1 MSDSQAKPT
10 SGSVWKG
17 AWAETDEGVKVCEAA
32 MNAVAPSISA
42 LLEGFKSSFLHPS
55 DEPVDGDGDGRMRR
69 QCLDIGCVPGSFTLK
84 YLLPSLPTWCQRLV
98 AVDNAPAMLAFAR
111 EKHPHPKIEYRN
123 LDLMSDDE
131 VAAFVREHGHFQ
143 RVYSFL
149 TLHWITDQHHAVRN
163 IEALMSP
170 GGECFLVFSATIV
183 QFDIYAALVES
194 PRWQKYSNLLKGF
207 LPPTRAM
214 DLDSLRAHAAS
225 LVREASLCPLSC
237 EVFHTSAVM
246 KKTVEEAAD
255 TFTSSNA
262 ILPLVGDDEKAEL
275 RQFIYDF
282 IDDLLKRTSGRRFKG
297 RQMVGIHAYKPC
309 N

>member
-1 MSDSQAKPT
+1 MNDSQAKPR
-10 SGSVWKG
+10 SGIVSKG
-17 AWAETDEGVKVCEAA
+17 DWAETAEGVQVYNTS
-32 MNAVAPSISA
+32 MNAMAPSIGA
-42 LLEGFKSSFLHPS
+42 ILEGFKSSFLDPS
-55 DEPVDGDGDGRMRR
+55 ELPIHGDDEERMRR
-69 QCLDIGCVPGSFTLK
+69 QCLEIGCGPGSFTLK

-111 EKHPHPKIEYRN
+111 ENHAHPKIEYQN

-163 IEALMSP
+163 IEALMAP

-194 PRWQKYSNLLKGF
+194 PRWQKYSKLLKGF

-214 DLDSLRAHAAS
+214 DLHSLRVHAAS

-255 TFTSSNA
+255 YFTASNA
-262 ILPLVGDDEKAEL
+262 ILRLLGKNEKAEL
-275 RQFIYDF
+275 RQFVYNF
-282 IDDLLKRTSGRRFKG
+282 IDDSLKRTSGRRF
-297 RQMVGIHAYKPC
+297 REQQMVVIHAYKPG